1 MPACVTYV
9 TGPSWGPVCDL
20 CFSRWR
26 GRETARLSAQCS
38 LPQAAAFPQLASGAA
53 RAKECLRSVS
63 APGRLEVYKLDHSHV
78 LEAIG
83 GAWAGT
89 LPSLPVIDQNTG
101 LRMSF
106 EHHFKFVNSIYL
118 SLLSNND
125 FYLLEH
131 CLDLNEAVVFHYR

>member
-1 MPACVTYV
+1 MAV
-9 TGPSWGPVCDL
+9 
-20 CFSRWR
+20 
-26 GRETARLSAQCS
+26 
-38 LPQAAAFPQLASGAA
+38 
-53 RAKECLRSVS
+53 
-63 APGRLEVYKLDHSHV
+63 
-78 LEAIG
+78 
-83 GAWAGT
+83 
-89 LPSLPVIDQNTG
+89 DQNTG

>member
-89 LPSLPVIDQNTG
+89 VPSLPVISQQG
-101 LRMSF
+101 MGSF
-106 EHHFKFVNSIYL
+106 SH
-118 SLLSNND
+118 
-125 FYLLEH
+125 LEKQGTR
-131 CLDLNEAVVFHYR
+131 DGTPGPYPQPRTQARPAPV